1 MSTQAELRQQIT
13 KQIIEAL
20 EQGGLPPWRRP
31 WVVSKNGG
39 RPTNVASKK
48 PYQGVNPLL
57 LELHGRKHGFNSKWW
72 GTYRQWQELGGQV
85 MKRPDGV
92 DPGAWGCKVVFF
104 RPITK
109 TTTDPQTGVEVEERF
124 GLLKTYCLFNA
135 DQVSGRGINRYQ
147 AGEPVAV
154 ANVVP
159 RLPTSRR
166 TDRCYRSRHSVRRRP
181 SVLLPTHAK
190 WFVSEPFGW
199 GLHPDATQGTVL
211 APRCLL
217 RYSTAR
223 IGALVG
229 TEDRLGSPEAR
240 LRPWRIGCRDRRL
253 LLGDRVGN
261 SARRS
266 HRKPRQLPENVAAR
280 HEERPPLH
288 LHRQH
293 ASEQSHRLPAGVCST
308 GRSRNASGCR
318 TGWYSEGGIV
328 ILVGES
334 DTELYLAQSHQ
345 FS

>member
-159 RLPTSRR
+159 DYQPAEELIVATGADIRYGGDRAFYSRPMPNG
-166 TDRCYRSRHSVRRRP
+166 SFPNHSAGDYIQMP
-181 SVLLPTHAK
+181 PK
-190 WFVSEPFGW
+190 E
-199 GLHPDATQGTVL
+199 
-211 APRCLL
+211 
-217 RYSTAR
+217 RYSPPGAYYDTA
-223 IGALVG
+223 LH
-229 TEDRLGSPEAR
+229 ELGH
-240 LRPWRIGCRDRRL
+240 W
-253 LLGDRVGN
+253 
-261 SARRS
+261 
-266 HRKPRQLPENVAAR
+266 
-280 HEERPPLH
+280 
-288 LHRQH
+288 
-293 ASEQSHRLPAGVCST
+293 SEL
-308 GRSRNASGCR
+308 R
-318 TGWYSEGGIV
+318 TGWDHQKQGYALGELAAEIAACYLATELAIPQGEAIENHVSYLKTWLQDMKNDPRYIFTASTQASKVTDYLLAFVRPAEVETPADAEPVGIV
-328 ILVGES
+328 K
-334 DTELYLAQSHQ
+334 AA
-345 FS
+345 